1 MENKYYYTSPSTEI
15 LELKSESL
23 ICSSGEGADWEN

>member
-1 MENKYYYTSPSTEI
+1 MDNKIYYISPLTEI